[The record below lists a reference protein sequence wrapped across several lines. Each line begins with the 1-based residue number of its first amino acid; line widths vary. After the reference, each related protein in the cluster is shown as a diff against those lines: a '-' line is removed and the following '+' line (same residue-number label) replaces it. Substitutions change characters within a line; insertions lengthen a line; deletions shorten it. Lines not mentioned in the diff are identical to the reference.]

1 MVYQIAIFLFNNQN
15 VFLMSGRRSIKIS
28 NMSKERLQEIAKEL
42 ANNANMPYC
51 WEDVYNRLI
60 SGYPLPFKVD
70 VK

>member
-1 MVYQIAIFLFNNQN
+1 MV
-15 VFLMSGRRSIKIS
+15 MSPMKVLPTGCQYRSLTYNRID
-28 NMSKERLQEIAKEL
+28 MSKERLQEIAKEL

-60 SGYPLPFKVD
+60 GGYPLPFKVV